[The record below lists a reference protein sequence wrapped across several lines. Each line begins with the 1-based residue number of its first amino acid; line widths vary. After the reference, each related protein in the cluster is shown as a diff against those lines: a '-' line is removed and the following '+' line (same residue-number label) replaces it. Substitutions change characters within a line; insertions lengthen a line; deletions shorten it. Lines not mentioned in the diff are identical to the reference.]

1 LRTSAGQGNGGTRV
15 ATTTEHSYKALN
27 ARVILLLI
35 ECVSLI
41 AYGKRVVAS
50 AREAEMLS
58 GAPRGPLATTHS
70 EKPGQKTWPKKLV
83 ASPVRRSVEWPL
95 VHAGVRRVAW
105 THLEKCSVC
114 LKRLATVHVCA
125 LFAGHGVGFIS
136 TCSVRRRGS
145 WGCCDF
151 RNRSC

>member
-1 LRTSAGQGNGGTRV
+1 VLSTHPDPGAPTSYALRTSAGQGNGGTRV

-58 GAPRGPLATTHS
+58 GAPRGPLATTQS
-70 EKPGQKTWPKKLV
+70 KKTWPKNLAKKIQPKNWSLGWRAV
-83 ASPVRRSVEWPL
+83 LLNGRLFTLASAELHGP
-95 VHAGVRRVAW
+95 
-105 THLEKCSVC
+105 T
-114 LKRLATVHVCA
+114 LKNAP
-125 LFAGHGVGFIS
+125 FA
-136 TCSVRRRGS
+136 
-145 WGCCDF
+145 
-151 RNRSC
+151 

>member
-1 LRTSAGQGNGGTRV
+1 VLSTHPDPGAPTSYALRTSAGQGNGGTRV

-70 EKPGQKTWPKKLV
+70 KNSTNKLGQKNWSL
-83 ASPVRRSVEWPL
+83 
-95 VHAGVRRVAW
+95 
-105 THLEKCSVC
+105 
-114 LKRLATVHVCA
+114 
-125 LFAGHGVGFIS
+125 
-136 TCSVRRRGS
+136 RRRAVLLNGRLFTLAS
-145 WGCCDF
+145 AELHGPTLKNAPF
-151 RNRSC
+151 A